1 MDERGSESGRVPA
14 FFIALLSLLTLAVLY
29 APRYERA
36 RLAAAVVPQA
46 TPIMPAAEVWL
57 STADRKLKLAPQ
69 PDVPMTPRGTAPAD
83 ITIDI
88 DARYQTIAGFGA
100 AMTDASAW
108 LIRNRLTEAQR
119 QALLR
124 ELYGPPPNLN
134 FNMMRLTI
142 GASDFSLNLYT
153 LDDIPFGQADPQLKY
168 FNVAFNLPDLIPTVR
183 DILAIHPELLIV
195 ASPWSAPAWMKDSQ
209 NLIGG
214 ELLEEHEGAY
224 ADYLIKYLDTY
235 RSHGIP
241 IFALTLQ
248 NEPNYSPISYPGMLM
263 GAETRARIISKYLG
277 PKLAHRTPK
286 VSILDWDHNWSHPEQ
301 PLAVLANPAAARYV
315 DGVAWHC
322 YEGSQHA
329 QGRVQREH
337 PDKDAYITECS
348 GGDWSLNMNGE
359 LLWFARNLL
368 VTGTRQWARGVI
380 YWNLALDEN
389 HGPHF
394 GGCTLCN
401 GVITIDSGTG
411 AVTRTDEYY
420 ALAHFSRFVLPGAVR
435 VRSTD
440 TDADKGIANV
450 AFQNATDGSIVLVM
464 VNVKTTARRV
474 SVVQGDA
481 RVEYTMPPESVATLV
496 WNPDLAGMWI
506 RRAYRWWS
514 GKPLPWRI
522 GDPKTLPP

>member
-1 MDERGSESGRVPA
+1 MAERGSGSRLVPA
-14 FFIALLSLLTLAVLY
+14 ISVALISLLTLAALY
-29 APRYERA
+29 APRFGEGRRVA
-36 RLAAAVVPQA
+36 VAAV
-46 TPIMPAAEVWL
+46 PAARPYMPRVDVWL
-57 STADRKLKLAPQ
+57 STADRRLKLAPR
-69 PDVPMTPRGTAPAD
+69 PGVEMAGGGTGPAD
-83 ITIDI
+83 IAIDI
-88 DARYQTIAGFGA
+88 DARYQTVAGFGA

-108 LIRNRLTEAQR
+108 LIRNRLSPAQR
-119 QALLR
+119 LALLT

-153 LDDIPFGQADPQLKY
+153 LDDIPFGQADPELAY
-168 FNVAFNLPDLIPTVR
+168 FNVAPNLEDLIPTVR
-183 DILAIHPELLIV
+183 DVLAVNPNLLIV
-195 ASPWSAPAWMKDSQ
+195 ASPWSAPAWMKDNQ

-214 ELLEEHEGAY
+214 ELMREYEEAY
-224 ADYLIKYLDTY
+224 ADYLVKYLDTY
-235 RSHGIP
+235 RGHGIP
-241 IFALTLQ
+241 IYALTLQ
-248 NEPNYSPISYPGMLM
+248 NEPAYSPISYPGMLM

-277 PKLAHRTPK
+277 PRLAGRTPRTR
-286 VSILDWDHNWSHPEQ
+286 ILDWDHNWSHPEQ
-301 PLAVLANPAAARYV
+301 PLAVLANPDAARYV

-329 QGRVQREH
+329 QGRVHREH
-337 PDKDAYITECS
+337 PDKDTFLTECS

-401 GVITIDSGTG
+401 GVITIDSVSG
-411 AVTRTDEYY
+411 AVTRNDEYY
-420 ALAHFSRFVLPGAVR
+420 ALAHFSRFVPPGSVR

-450 AFQNATDGSIVLVM
+450 AFQDPDGSVVLVM
-464 VNVKTTARRV
+464 VNIRTTERTVTVA
-474 SVVQGDA
+474 QGPFRFA
-481 RVEYTMPPESVATLV
+481 YRMPPESVATFV
-496 WNPDLAGMWI
+496 WNPNPAAWI
-506 RRAYRWWS
+506 RRALQWLGRP
-514 GKPLPWRI
+514 GVPVRVE
-522 GDPKTLPP
+522 

>member
-1 MDERGSESGRVPA
+1 MDERGSDSGRVA
-14 FFIALLSLLTLAVLY
+14 AVFVALLSLLTLAALY
-29 APRYERA
+29 APRFEQA
-36 RLAAAVVPQA
+36 RQAVRVVPSA
-46 TPIMPAAEVWL
+46 KPVMPGVEVWL
-57 STADRKLKLAPQ
+57 STADRKLKLAQQ
-69 PDVPMTPRGTAPAD
+69 PDILMGARGTAPAD
-83 ITIDI
+83 IAIDI
-88 DARYQTIAGFGA
+88 DARYQTITGFGA
-100 AMTDASAW
+100 ALTDASAW
-108 LIRNRLTEAQR
+108 LIRNRLAEAQR

-153 LDDIPFGQADPQLKY
+153 LDDIPFGQTDPQLQY

-183 DILAIHPELLIV
+183 DILAINPGLLIV
-195 ASPWSAPAWMKDSQ
+195 ASPWSPPAWMKDSQ

-214 ELLEEHEGAY
+214 ELLEDQEEAY
-224 ADYLIKYLDTY
+224 ADYLVKYLDTY
-235 RSHGIP
+235 RGHGIP

-248 NEPNYSPISYPGMLM
+248 NEPNYSPINYPGMLM
-263 GAETRARIISKYLG
+263 GAETRARVISKYLG
-277 PKLAHRTPK
+277 PKLANRTPK

-301 PLAVLANPAAARYV
+301 PLAVLGNPAANRYV

-329 QGRVQREH
+329 QGRVHRAY

-348 GGDWSLNMNGE
+348 GGDWALNMNE

-380 YWNLALDEN
+380 YWNLALDET

-401 GVITIDSGTG
+401 GVLTIDSGTG

-464 VNVKTTARRV
+464 VNVRAKSRPV
-474 SVVQGDA
+474 SVVQGKT
-481 RVEYTMPPESVATLV
+481 RFEYTVPAESVVTLV
-496 WNPDLAGMWI
+496 WHPDLAEMWI
-506 RRAYRWWS
+506 RRAYQWLS
-514 GKPLPWRI
+514 GRPLPARA
-522 GDPKTLPP
+522 GDPRTSP

>member
-1 MDERGSESGRVPA
+1 MDDLERSSERVA
-14 FFIALLSLLTLAVLY
+14 AVFVALMSLLTLAALS
-29 APRYERA
+29 APRYEEE
-36 RLAAAVVPQA
+36 RLAAAQA
-46 TPIMPAAEVWL
+46 AEVAPIMPAVEVWL
-57 STADRKLKLAPQ
+57 STTGSKLRLAPQ
-69 PDVPMTPRGTAPAD
+69 PSLTMTARGDAPVDIAVDVQ
-83 ITIDI
+83 
-88 DARYQTIAGFGA
+88 ARYQSVTGFGA

-108 LIRNRLTEAQR
+108 LIRNRLDEPHR
-119 QALLR
+119 QALLH

-153 LDDIPFGQADPQLKY
+153 LDDIPFGESDQELRY
-168 FNVAFNLPDLIPTVR
+168 FNVAANLHDLIPTVK
-183 DILAIHPELLIV
+183 DVLAVNPGLLIV

-214 ELLEEHEGAY
+214 ELLSEYESAF
-224 ADYLIKYLDTY
+224 ADYLIKYVDTY

-248 NEPNYSPISYPGMLM
+248 NEPAYSPISYPGMIM
-263 GAETRARIISKYLG
+263 GAATRARIIANYLG
-277 PKLAHRTPK
+277 PRLAKRKQRTR
-286 VSILDWDHNWSHPEQ
+286 ILDWDHNWSHPEQ
-301 PLAVLANPAAARYV
+301 PLAVLGDPAAAPYV

-329 QGRVQREH
+329 QGRVHRAH

-359 LLWFARNLL
+359 LLWSARNLL
-368 VTGTRQWARGVI
+368 VTGMRQWARGVI

-401 GVITIDSGTG
+401 GVITIDSVSGE
-411 AVTRTDEYY
+411 VTRTDEYY

-450 AFQNATDGSIVLVM
+450 AFQNVSDDSVVLVM
-464 VNVKTTARRV
+464 VNIRKEARTV
-474 SVVQGDA
+474 SVAQGQTRFD
-481 RVEYTMPPESVATLV
+481 YTIPPESVATLT
-496 WNPDLAGMWI
+496 WNPNPVGVWM
-506 RRAYRWWS
+506 RRA
-514 GKPLPWRI
+514 I
-522 GDPKTLPP
+522 GWLGPSAARGRAE

>member
-1 MDERGSESGRVPA
+1 
-14 FFIALLSLLTLAVLY
+14 
-29 APRYERA
+29 
-36 RLAAAVVPQA
+36 
-46 TPIMPAAEVWL
+46 
-57 STADRKLKLAPQ
+57 
-69 PDVPMTPRGTAPAD
+69 
-83 ITIDI
+83 
-88 DARYQTIAGFGA
+88 
-100 AMTDASAW
+100 
-108 LIRNRLTEAQR
+108 
-119 QALLR
+119 
-124 ELYGPPPNLN
+124 
-134 FNMMRLTI
+134 MMRLTI

-153 LDDIPFGQADPQLKY
+153 LDDIPFGQSDPQLQY
-168 FNVAFNLPDLIPTVR
+168 FNVASNLPDLIPTVR
-183 DILAIHPELLIV
+183 DILAVNPGLLIV

-241 IFALTLQ
+241 IYALTLQ
-248 NEPNYSPISYPGMLM
+248 NEPAYSPISYPGMLM
-263 GAETRARIISKYLG
+263 GADTRARIIANYLG
-277 PKLAHRTPK
+277 PKLAKRTPRTR
-286 VSILDWDHNWSHPEQ
+286 ILDWDHNWSHPEQ

-329 QGRVQREH
+329 QGKVHREH
-337 PDKDAYITECS
+337 PDKDAFITECS

-380 YWNLALDEN
+380 YWNLALDET

-420 ALAHFSRFVLPGAVR
+420 ALAHFSRFVLPDAVR

-450 AFQNATDGSIVLVM
+450 AFQNATDGSIALVM
-464 VNVKTTARRV
+464 VNVKTTARPV
-474 SVVQGDA
+474 SVVQGET
-481 RVEYTMPPESVATLV
+481 RFTYTMPPESVATLV
-496 WNPDLAGMWI
+496 WNPDMAGMWV
-506 RRAYRWWS
+506 RRAYQWLTGR
-514 GKPLPWRI
+514 PLPARI
-522 GDPKTLPP
+522 GEPQDSPP